1 MAHTRSAQVV
11 DKVSFMESENKLKTC
26 SLASIQH
33 IEFGR
38 NTVDI
43 VAFMLVENKLK
54 TCSLAYI

>member
-1 MAHTRSAQVV
+1 
-11 DKVSFMESENKLKTC
+11 MESENKLKTC
-26 SLASIQH
+26 SLASILH
-33 IEFGR
+33 IELGR